1 MASHI
6 PSHRAAT
13 EAARTDDARGPDG
26 TPAEI
31 PRDAVQLDGDVV
43 LSLLALIGGGG
54 AGLKDAAGGGQ
65 TQGRPA
71 GTAPGPARDGAPW
84 PRTAPGAPGM
94 RGGVAGPAAPGTGQS
109 TQTGI
114 LPALTGNTPAGD
126 DAVPGVVPD
135 AGGDAQQRQAPD
147 PVAPERALP
156 LPLPPGADLL
166 RQPGV
171 ETAWPSAADAQPTPP
186 TAGGNDVGPHVDGD
200 AGEAGDT
207 MRAPAGAMAFAGT
220 AAPLATPP
228 RTGAEAPAA
237 QTERLAAPADH
248 APSGAERRAS
258 TQPATATPQMP
269 QMSTARRG
277 DAAPPARFARDALAD
292 AAGTASRYAHATV
305 RRAGT
310 LAAATGRALA
320 THGAA
325 LPGVRALEANLVERG
340 WMPRA
345 ARPSVSSDEA
355 GIGSGA
361 GADTGDPSSVASGNE
376 AAGVVNVVRY
386 VVQAREWLDERRPRA
401 PAGSCPHRRSLRCRW
416 YCRAGC
422 TRRGG

>member
-1 MASHI
+1 MPSHI

-31 PRDAVQLDGDVV
+31 PRDAVQVQLDGDVV

-65 TQGRPA
+65 AQGGPA

-84 PRTAPGAPGM
+84 PRTVPGM
-94 RGGVAGPAAPGTGQS
+94 RGGVAGSVAPGTGQS
-109 TQTGI
+109 TQTDI
-114 LPALTGNTPAGD
+114 LLPALMGNTQAGD
-126 DAVPGVVPD
+126 DAVPAIVPD

-147 PVAPERALP
+147 PVAPEGALP
-156 LPLPPGADLL
+156 LALLPGADLL

-186 TAGGNDVGPHVDGD
+186 MAGANDVGPHVDGD

-207 MRAPAGAMAFAGT
+207 MRAPAGATAFAGP

-237 QTERLAAPADH
+237 QTERLAATADH

-258 TQPATATPQMP
+258 TQPATATPLMP

-277 DAAPPARFARDALAD
+277 DAVPPARSARDVLAD
-292 AAGTASRYAHATV
+292 AAGTANRYAHATV

-310 LAAATGRALA
+310 LAAATGRSLA
-320 THGAA
+320 AHGAA

-340 WMPRA
+340 WMSRA
-345 ARPSVSSDEA
+345 VRPSASSDEA

-361 GADTGDPSSVASGNE
+361 GADAGDPSSVASGNE

-422 TRRGG
+422 ARRGG